1 MSFGEKNKVRALMS
15 RFCCDFDTPERDR
28 VLQGICL
35 DSSDPGIQKRLEE
48 YELKFRPSVDSESM
62 EELQRILHSG
72 SPAGLI
78 MGTEVFME
86 RRGRCHA
93 KTREGSST
101 GHRIKETAKRRKKNK
116 NKKTHRNK

>member
-1 MSFGEKNKVRALMS
+1 MS
-15 RFCCDFDTPERDR
+15 RFCVDFDTPEMDR
-28 VLQGICL
+28 FLQGVCL

-62 EELQRILHSG
+62 DELQRILRSG
-72 SPAGLI
+72 SPAGLV
-78 MGTEVFME
+78 MGTAGFME